1 MKIQCDACEGA
12 AATVVCC
19 ADEAALCARCDVE
32 IHAANKLASKHQRL
46 PLEALSARLPR
57 CDVCQVRRPHRRSAM
72 LAAAWR
78 WYFLLPA

>member
-1 MKIQCDACEGA
+1 MKIQCGACEAA

-46 PLEALSARLPR
+46 PLEALPARLPR
-57 CDVCQVRRPHRRSAM
+57 CDVCQVRRRLVADRPCY
-72 LAAAWR
+72 LG
-78 WYFLLPA
+78 